1 MLTSNSQEPRGR
13 RGSSWSER
21 VILLLL
27 QGLTAAARGAPR
39 HDQRSLSGGYDANVL
54 ERCSSESEGTIID
67 ILERCNKYVAV
78 REVQS

>member
-1 MLTSNSQEPRGR
+1 MYY
-13 RGSSWSER
+13 
-21 VILLLL
+21 
-27 QGLTAAARGAPR
+27 TAAARGAPR

>member
-1 MLTSNSQEPRGR
+1 
-13 RGSSWSER
+13 
-21 VILLLL
+21 VCIYY
-27 QGLTAAARGAPR
+27 TAAARGAPR